1 MNKSEGKVSQCPR
14 ADKFKEKRND
24 VPPPHLIE
32 GSYGRVSFPIGGVAV
47 VADGVGPVGVLQISS
62 FR

>member
-1 MNKSEGKVSQCPR
+1 MSSS
-14 ADKFKEKRND
+14 FKEIKSNG
-24 VPPPHLIE
+24 VPPYLIE